1 MIMANWLRASSCI
14 LFVFITLQGYTQG
27 GPGRERKG
35 GGGSGRFYG
44 KVLDGKSKDPVEY
57 AILRLYQSK
66 RDSLGNTSEKIV
78 GGGITEKNGDFSID
92 NVPLDG
98 KLKLFITAIGF
109 DSLMFNI
116 EFTPAPGIFLKDLGN
131 LLLNPATTQLKTVE
145 IVEEIE
151 SMRLDIDKR
160 VYNVDKNPVN
170 AGGTAEDV
178 LRTVPSVQVD
188 MDGNVALRGS
198 SPTIFVDGRPTTL
211 TIDQIPADAI
221 QSIEVITNPS
231 AKFDASGG
239 MSGIINIV
247 MKKNR
252 SMGYNGSLRAGV
264 DSRGRMNTGLDLNA
278 QEGKFNLFL
287 SGNFNQR
294 RRRGDGLTTRLYN
307 ASDPDVLFEQTS
319 VSDNFGYFVSG
330 RGGFDWLMDNRNTL
344 TISQNIHQ
352 GNFEPEDYLETY
364 TDTLATYETLNIITS
379 RESRTSREFR
389 NYGTSILYKHLF
401 SKEGRELTADLNYNA
416 IRSEFTGDY
425 DSKLNDI
432 LQQQRQIG
440 SGEQSFITLQSD
452 FKTPLK
458 AGGKMEAGI
467 RSAIRDYTS
476 KYENFV
482 FDPDFGTFVE
492 IPLLQVNYK
501 YTDQVY
507 AAYGQYSQ
515 SYKKWGWQIG
525 LRAESSD
532 YKGELIDTD
541 STFSVSFPLS
551 LFPSAFTTYKLSD
564 KQNIQFNYS
573 RRINRPSFFRLIPFV
588 DYTDSLNI
596 STGNPGLKP
605 EFTNSFE
612 LSYQNVFSK
621 KHNLLTTLYYK
632 HSTNLM
638 TRYQVLEYSP
648 VLAKDILINTWVN
661 ASSSQAYGLEFII
674 KNSWTKWFETVTNLN
689 FYNSSIDGS
698 NIAEDLSNERYS
710 WFGKLNTTFKFG
722 KGISL
727 QITGEY
733 NSRRALEVGSGEGGG
748 QRGGGGGG
756 GGGMF
761 GGSVNTIQGY
771 TESNYGVDGALKY
784 EFNKDRMSL
793 SLGVSDI
800 FKTRRNITYQE
811 SEYFTQRSE
820 SRRDW
825 QVFRLNFSWKFG
837 KPDATLF
844 KRKNTGSGGGEGM
857 DMM

>member
-1 MIMANWLRASSCI
+1 MPGKFRAI
-14 LFVFITLQGYTQG
+14 VFLLFTLSVLLGHAQG
-27 GPGRERKG
+27 GPGKDRRG
-35 GGGSGRFYG
+35 GGGNGRFYG
-44 KVLDGKSKDPVEY
+44 KVLDGKSKDPIEY
-57 AILRLYQSK
+57 AVLRMYHTK
-66 RDSLGNTSEKIV
+66 KDSLGNASEKIV

-92 NVPLDG
+92 NVPLNG

-109 DSLMFNI
+109 DSLNVAV
-116 EFTPAPGIFLKDLGN
+116 EFSPSPGIFLKDLGN
-131 LLLNPATTQLKTVE
+131 ILLNPATTQLQTVE

-221 QSIEVITNPS
+221 QSIEVVTNPS
-231 AKFDASGG
+231 AKYDASGG

-264 DSRGRMNTGLDLNA
+264 DSRGRFNTGLDLNA
-278 QEGKFNLFL
+278 QEGKFNVFV
-287 SGNFNQR
+287 SGNYNQR
-294 RRRGDGLTTRLYN
+294 RRRGDGLTTRLYT
-307 ASDPDVLFEQTS
+307 ASDPDVYFEQSSTN
-319 VSDNFGYFVSG
+319 DNFGYFMSG

-344 TISQNIHQ
+344 TLSQNIHQ

-364 TDTLATYETLNIITS
+364 TDTLATFDTDNIFTS
-379 RESRTSREFR
+379 RESRTSRLFR
-389 NYGTSILYKHLF
+389 NYGTALLYKHLF
-401 SKEGRELTADLNYNA
+401 AKEGREFTADLNYSA
-416 IRSEFTGDY
+416 VKSEFTGDY
-425 DSKLNDI
+425 DSKFNDV
-432 LQQQRQIG
+432 LQQQRQTG
-440 SGEQSFITLQSD
+440 NGEQTFITFQAD
-452 FKTPLK
+452 FKSPLK
-458 AGGKMEAGI
+458 SGAKVEAGM
-467 RSAIRDYTS
+467 RGAVRDYLS

-482 FDPDFGTFVE
+482 YDPDFGTFVE
-492 IPLLQVNYK
+492 IPLLQVNYA
-501 YTDQVY
+501 YTDEVY
-507 AAYGQYSQ
+507 AAYGQFSK
-515 SYKKWGWQIG
+515 SYTKWGWQVG
-525 LRAESSD
+525 MRAESSD
-532 YKGELIDTD
+532 YKGELLDTD
-541 STFSVSFPLS
+541 STFAVSFPLS
-551 LFPSAFTTYKLSD
+551 LFPSAFTTYKITD

-588 DYTDSLNI
+588 DYSDSLNI

-612 LSYQNVFSK
+612 VSYQNVFSK

-632 HSTNLM
+632 QSTDLM
-638 TRYQVLEYSP
+638 TRYQVIEYSP
-648 VLAKDILINTWVN
+648 VLEKDVLISTWVN
-661 ASSSQAYGLEFII
+661 ASSSMAYGLEFIL
-674 KNSWTKWFETVTNLN
+674 KNTWTKWLETVSNLN

-698 NIAEDLSNERYS
+698 NIAADLSNERYS
-710 WFGKLNTTFKFG
+710 WFGKLNMNFKFG
-722 KGISL
+722 KGVSL
-727 QITGEY
+727 QLIGEY
-733 NSRRALEVGSGEGGG
+733 NSRRALEIGGGEG
-748 QRGGGGGG
+748 RGGGGGG
-756 GGGMF
+756 GGMSAMF

-811 SEYFTQRSE
+811 SEFFTQRAE

-837 KPDATLF
+837 KADATLF
-844 KRKNTGSGGGEGM
+844 KRKNSGSGGGEGM